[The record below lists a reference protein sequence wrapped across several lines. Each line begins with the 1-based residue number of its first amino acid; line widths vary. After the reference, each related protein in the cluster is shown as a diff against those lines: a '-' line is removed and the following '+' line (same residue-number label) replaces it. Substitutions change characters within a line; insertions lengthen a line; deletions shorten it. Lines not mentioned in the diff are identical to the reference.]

1 MKFTKLTA
9 VVLGAVAFAAA
20 CDVGPTRPD
29 NLQSSFDAVDPVVA
43 TFSASQGLPGG
54 PFDGQGRPP
63 FMGGMPFAGAPMGA
77 ANGQGPGAALPDNL
91 KLSDAQKAQIEALVT
106 AFQAANKTDLDAMKA
121 AMVAARAAKQ
131 AGKTHDEVKA
141 ILETAKAAAERVRAK
156 GEALRAAIN
165 NVLTAAQRAWLEA
178 HKPDHPPRTP

>member
-20 CDVGPTRPD
+20 CDFGPTRPD

-54 PFDGQGRPP
+54 PFDAQGRPP

-77 ANGQGPGAALPDNL
+77 ANGKGPGAALPDNL